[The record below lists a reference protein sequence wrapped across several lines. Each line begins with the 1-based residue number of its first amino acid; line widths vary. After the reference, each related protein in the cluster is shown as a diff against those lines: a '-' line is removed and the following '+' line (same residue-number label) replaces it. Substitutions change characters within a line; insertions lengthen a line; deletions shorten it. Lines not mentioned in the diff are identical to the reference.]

1 MLMCIV
7 ISWSIG
13 RELRI
18 VGLCLAKLLAIVAVG
33 IVVGRAEG
41 LIRLRLLRGCE
52 WETQSARWES
62 GSLLTTGTS
71 KLNCRI
77 RLEQRT
83 RTVRTM

>member
-52 WETQSARWES
+52 
-62 GSLLTTGTS
+62 
-71 KLNCRI
+71 
-77 RLEQRT
+77 
-83 RTVRTM
+83 